1 MCTWVALKTSVNS
14 WDHPTEIS
22 LRFFV
27 SLWNSS
33 SGILGFL
40 VCDQNWEKIEKEWY
54 RFWDFPSHY
63 RVLASH
69 DRRHDESNIGGFNKC
84 SHNNLQLYNRAGPR
98 GYQVWPFWWV
108 WDGLPSKS
116 VLIKL
121 GLHTA
126 HLEWYVTRHCH
137 DISWHVKSQDL
148 LFSKLG
154 FFSLS
159 FFSFSCFRSG
169 ICICFQNPNSKIT
182 QKKETVAENSNITT
196 NMETTWNKH
205 LVPQWRWHHDFRFQ
219 MSWDHLAFKA
229 WASKMVQVQGPGKV

>member
-108 WDGLPSKS
+108 SDGLPSKS

-126 HLEWYVTRHCH
+126 H

-182 QKKETVAENSNITT
+182 KKKKKRLQKTCGWFFLFDPVLFCAFPWISRR
-196 NMETTWNKH
+196 
-205 LVPQWRWHHDFRFQ
+205 VPKCPDKKLSR
-219 MSWDHLAFKA
+219 
-229 WASKMVQVQGPGKV
+229 GPCTRTLW